1 MYTYISY
8 YKKQKNSKPASA
20 VPVIQ
25 MVKKCVIAGNVI
37 TDYEITRDELNL
49 HYPPAPLSHNHS
61 TAFDVF
67 CKTLSFRLQ
76 GETLENALREF
87 IYLFEEMA
95 ALPGAAQD
103 DNIGPRCQQIVQE
116 IDNLLALPKQDPEVL
131 KHHLLKL
138 GTEYLE
144 LRNTVP
150 LTFLPLC
157 NPPVPAVGHS
167 EASVMQGIYDLF
179 LSGGSDENTIIQK
192 IVNLF
197 DTLAFPRPASDGEYV
212 EQHIASMKSAFACFS
227 SLPNYDRIFDLAKER
242 LAEIVRTPLTP
253 EEEHRIAGYRDT
265 ALLRQ
270 LRGSSKDPRL
280 TPILGFAERNHI
292 SAATLL
298 DLEYLTASPKRQ
310 KKVKI
315 LGIYPRQE
323 GWLYA
328 VQFSDHHPPKM
339 IPRDLALR
347 YFPLKLLKY
356 LESHLKFVQS

>member
-1 MYTYISY
+1 MYTYIPH
-8 YKKQKNSKPASA
+8 YKKQKNSKPASS
-20 VPVIQ
+20 VPPVVQ
-25 MVKKCVIAGNVI
+25 MVKKCEIDGNVI
-37 TDYEITRDELNL
+37 TDYEITRYELKL
-49 HYPPAPLSHNHS
+49 HYPLPPLSHNHS

-76 GETLENALREF
+76 GKTLENALSEF

-116 IDNLLALPKQDPEVL
+116 IDNLLALPKQDPQVL
-131 KHHLLKL
+131 KNWLLEL
-138 GTEYLE
+138 GTKYLE

-167 EASVMQGIYDLF
+167 ESGLMKGIYALF

-197 DTLAFPRPASDGEYV
+197 DTHSFPRATPDEEYV
-212 EQHIASMKSAFACFS
+212 KQHIASMKSAFACFS

-242 LAEIVRTPLTP
+242 LTEIVRTPLTP

-298 DLEYLTASPKRQ
+298 DLEYLAASSKRQ
-310 KKVKI
+310 EKVEIVGFSRDKS
-315 LGIYPRQE
+315 LCG
-323 GWLYA
+323 
-328 VQFSDHHPPKM
+328 VQFPDRTTKV
-339 IPRDLALR
+339 IPTNLVLQ
-347 YFPLKLLKY
+347 YLPWKLIEY
-356 LESHLKFVQS
+356 IESHLKFVQN

>member
-1 MYTYISY
+1 MYTYIPH

-25 MVKKCVIAGNVI
+25 MVKKCEIDDNVI
-37 TDYEITRDELNL
+37 TDYEITRDALNL
-49 HYPPAPLSHNHS
+49 HYPPEPLSHNHS

-76 GETLENALREF
+76 KKSPENALREF

-103 DNIGPRCQQIVQE
+103 DNIGVRCQQIVQE
-116 IDNLLALPKQDPEVL
+116 IDNLLPLQEQDPEVL
-131 KHHLLKL
+131 KNWLLEL

-144 LRNTVP
+144 LRNTVS

-167 EASVMQGIYDLF
+167 ESGLMQGIYALF

-197 DTLAFPRPASDGEYV
+197 DTLAFPRPASNGEYV

-227 SLPNYDRIFDLAKER
+227 FLSNYNKIFDAAKKR
-242 LAEIVRTPLTP
+242 LTEIVSTPLTP

-270 LRGSSKDPRL
+270 LHGSSKDPRL
-280 TPILGFAERNHI
+280 TPILEFAERNHI
-292 SAATLL
+292 SVDTLL
-298 DLEYLTASPKRQ
+298 DLKYLAASSKRQ
-310 KKVKI
+310 KQVKI
-315 LGIYPRQE
+315 VGFSSDKLLCG
-323 GWLYA
+323 
-328 VQFSDHHPPKM
+328 VQFPDRTTKV
-339 IPRDLALR
+339 IPTNLVQQYL
-347 YFPLKLLKY
+347 PWKLIEY
-356 LESHLKFVQS
+356 IESHIKFVQN